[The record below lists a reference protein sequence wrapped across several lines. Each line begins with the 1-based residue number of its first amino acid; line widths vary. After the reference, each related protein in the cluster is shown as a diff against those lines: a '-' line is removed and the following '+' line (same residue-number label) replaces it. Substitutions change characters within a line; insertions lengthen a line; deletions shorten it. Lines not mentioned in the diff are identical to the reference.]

1 MRRKDPGMYDKIIA
15 YINDFFEINLRSPSL
30 GDILK

>member
-15 YINDFFEINLRSPSL
+15 YINDYFEINLRSPSL